1 MKIVNQ
7 PSEIHER
14 DTVIV
19 WRDMKEDEVKIKIIL
34 QMLKIMTKTIVSLY

>member
-7 PSEIHER
+7 TSEIHER

-19 WRDMKEDEVKIKIIL
+19 WRAMKEDEVKIKIIL
-34 QMLKIMTKTIVSLY
+34 QILKIMSKTIVSLY